1 MSLPKGVAEPR
12 MNRMQ
17 PAPTA
22 TRLARTL
29 RSHQRLWFA
38 GAFGAAVFGLLRASG
53 KGDAGTQ
60 ALLGWNACAGLYL
73 LLALHLAWGRS
84 SQQLQQR
91 AVQSEGRV
99 LVLGLAVVSA
109 VAVLLAVGSQLAAVR
124 ALPGPAQTPHVL
136 LAALTVLSSWLFT
149 QTLFAFS
156 YAHDFYLARHH
167 GRPDPLMFPGTADP
181 GYGDFFYFAS
191 IIGTSGQTADVVFQ
205 GSALRPVGTLHC
217 VLAFAFNTTVLAL
230 VINIAAGLF

>member
-1 MSLPKGVAEPR
+1 
-12 MNRMQ
+12 MQ

-38 GAFGAAVFGLLRASG
+38 STIGAAVYGLLRASG

-60 ALLGWNACAGLYL
+60 ALLAWNAGAGLYL
-73 LLALHLAWGRS
+73 LLALQMAWGRS
-84 SQQLQQR
+84 HQLQQR
-91 AVQSEGRV
+91 AVESEGRV

-109 VAVLLAVGSQLAAVR
+109 VAVLLAVGSQLAKVK
-124 ALPGPAQTPHVL
+124 ALPGSAHMLPVL

-149 QTLFAFS
+149 QTLFAS
-156 YAHDFYLARHH
+156 TYAHDFYRARHH
-167 GRPDPLMFPGTADP
+167 GRSDPLLFPGTADP
-181 GYGDFFYFAS
+181 GYGDFFYFAC
-191 IIGTSGQTADVVFQ
+191 IIGTSGQTADVAFH

-230 VINIAAGLF
+230 TINIAAGLF